1 MRFGKFGRFGKL
13 RGTRVFW
20 TLAVFAFAVL
30 GAAAVWLGGLNQ
42 DEGWYLY
49 AANLVAEGKVLYRDF
64 FYTQG
69 PEMPNFYGAFTWIWE
84 SWGLLGARVF
94 TLMLGF
100 AGIVIAAALAR
111 RLAPEGRKGEA
122 ALVTFLLLGC
132 NLYHLY
138 YVAIPKTYALASMFV
153 MIGFFLL
160 CVGKKPIFPLVA
172 GLALAYAAGTRIS
185 LGAILCVVGLW
196 LLLSKQWKP
205 LLWFCVG
212 GFGGLALVYGP
223 CLCDAGAREGLIAA
237 QHYHAA
243 RGGFDIV
250 WAVGSVSRLVRWY
263 LPVFVVLGL
272 GVAGKGGSSC
282 TSGQETASPLC
293 TYTFSPLL
301 LLWGFLAVFAVQ
313 MLAPFPY
320 EDYQVPIMCLLAVY
334 AAVTFTKNANPPLY
348 DYDSRLR
355 LLLVLGLCFANS
367 FGSPLLEKWMTN
379 GQDRFW
385 SLKKEKC
392 ELAQLRDVAKRIEAQ
407 DPGGKTLLS
416 QDLYLAIETGRTVP
430 KGLEMGPFAMMSD
443 ENWKKLLTETAP
455 AECKIAALS
464 GYAFAIEPP
473 VCNERSVEKQME
485 YWTLLKQ
492 NYKLVDREE
501 AFGQNATTLLMLK
514 RK

>member
-1 MRFGKFGRFGKL
+1 MRI
-13 RGTRVFW
+13 FW
-20 TLAVFAFAVL
+20 ALAVFAFAVL

-49 AANLVAEGKVLYRDF
+49 AANLVAEGKMLYRDF

-69 PEMPNFYGAFTWIWE
+69 PEMPNFYKAFASVWRT
-84 SWGLLGARVF
+84 WGLLGARVF
-94 TLMLGF
+94 TLALGS
-100 AGIVIAAALAR
+100 AGIVLAAALAR
-111 RLAPEGRKGEA
+111 HLAPEGRKGDA

-153 MIGFFLL
+153 ATGLFLL
-160 CVGKKPIFPLVA
+160 FVGKKPVFPLVA

-185 LGAILCVVGLW
+185 LGALLCVVGLW
-196 LLLSKQWKP
+196 LLLARQWKS

-212 GFGGLALVYGP
+212 GFGSLALVYGP
-223 CLCDAGAREGLIAA
+223 YLLNEEARAGLLAA
-237 QHYHAA
+237 QQYHAA
-243 RGGFDIV
+243 RGGFDLF
-250 WAVGSVSRLVRWY
+250 WAVGSLSRLVRWY
-263 LPVFVVLGL
+263 LPVFIVFGL
-272 GVAGKGGSSC
+272 GVAHALKARAVRTENRTIEQSNNP
-282 TSGQETASPLC
+282 AV
-293 TYTFSPLL
+293 

-320 EDYQVPIMCLLAVY
+320 EDYQVPIMGLLAVY
-334 AAVTFTKNANPPLY
+334 AAVNFVSCGMSSDQLTNRPADQVWK
-348 DYDSRLR
+348 

-367 FGSPLLEKWMTN
+367 FGSPLLEKWKTN

-392 ELAQLRDVAKRIEAQ
+392 EMAQLRDVAKRIEAQ
-407 DPGGKTLLS
+407 DPGGKTLLT

-430 KGLEMGPFAMMSD
+430 RGLEMGPFAMMSD

-464 GYAFAIEPP
+464 GYAFAVEPP
-473 VCNERSVEKQME
+473 VCKERSIEKQME

-501 AFGQNATTLLMLK
+501 VFGQNATTLLMLK

>member
-1 MRFGKFGRFGKL
+1 MKW
-13 RGTRVFW
+13 FW
-20 TLAVFAFAVL
+20 ALAVFAFVVL
-30 GAAAVWLGGLNQ
+30 GTAAVWLGGLNQ

-49 AANLVAEGKVLYRDF
+49 AANLVAEGKTLYRDF
-64 FYTQG
+64 FFTQG
-69 PEMPNFYGAFTWIWE
+69 PEMPRYYGSFTWVWG

-94 TLMLGF
+94 TLTLGVV
-100 AGIVIAAALAR
+100 GICLATGLAR
-111 RLAPEGRKGEA
+111 HLAPEGRKGEA
-122 ALVTFLLLGC
+122 TLITFMLLGC

-153 MIGFFLL
+153 MMGFFLL
-160 CVGKKPIFPLVA
+160 AVGKKPIFPLVA

-185 LGAILCVVGLW
+185 LGALLCVVGLW
-196 LLLSKQWKP
+196 LLLTRQWKS
-205 LLWFCVG
+205 LLWFCIG
-212 GFGGLALVYGP
+212 GFGGLAITYGP
-223 CLCDAGAREGLIAA
+223 YLCDPGARAGLLAA
-237 QHYHAA
+237 QQYHAA
-243 RGGFDIV
+243 RGGFDLV

-263 LPVFVVLGL
+263 LPVFIVLGL
-272 GVAGKGGSSC
+272 GVAGGLIQNANSRE
-282 TSGQETASPLC
+282 SGESPRMGVGV
-293 TYTFSPLL
+293 
-301 LLWGFLAVFAVQ
+301 LLWSFLAVFAVQ

-320 EDYQVPIMCLLAVY
+320 EDYQVPIMGLLAVY
-334 AAVTFTKNANPPLY
+334 AAVKLVSMTV
-348 DYDSRLR
+348 DSGR
-355 LLLVLGLCFANS
+355 LLTMVILTLGLTFASS

-392 ELAQLRDVAKRIEAQ
+392 EMAQLQDAAKRIEAQ
-407 DPGGKTLLS
+407 DPGGKTLLT
-416 QDLYLAIETGRTVP
+416 QDLYLAIETGRKVP
-430 KGLEMGPFAMMSD
+430 KGLEMGPFAMLTD
-443 ENWKKLLTETAP
+443 EEWKKLLAETAP
-455 AECKIAALS
+455 AECKVAALS

>member
-1 MRFGKFGRFGKL
+1 MKSLKI
-13 RGTRVFW
+13 FW
-20 TLAVFAFAVL
+20 ALAVFAFVVL

-49 AANLVAEGKVLYRDF
+49 AANLVAEGKMLYRDF

-69 PEMPNFYGAFTWIWE
+69 PEMPRYYKTFTWVWGN
-84 SWGLLGARVF
+84 WGLLGARIF
-94 TLMLGF
+94 TLTLGF
-100 AGIVIAAALAR
+100 AGIGLATGLAR
-111 RLAPEGRKGEA
+111 HLAPEGRKGEA

-138 YVAIPKTYALASMFV
+138 YVAIPKTYALAAMFV
-153 MIGFFLL
+153 MMGFFLL
-160 CVGKKPIFPLVA
+160 AVGKKQVFQLGA
-172 GLALAYAAGTRIS
+172 GLVLAYAAGTRIS

-196 LLLSKQWKP
+196 LLMTKQWKS

-223 CLCDAGAREGLIAA
+223 YLCDPGAREGLIAA
-237 QHYHAA
+237 QQYHAA
-243 RGGFDIV
+243 RGGFDLV
-250 WAVGSVSRLVRWY
+250 WAVGSLSRLVRWY
-263 LPVFVVLGL
+263 LPVFIVLGL
-272 GVAGKGGSSC
+272 GWGIKVKVKGEGEQWN
-282 TSGQETASPLC
+282 GLN
-293 TYTFSPLL
+293 LL
-301 LLWGFLAVFAVQ
+301 LLLLSFLAVFIVQ

-320 EDYQVPIMCLLAVY
+320 EDYQVPVMGLIAVY
-334 AAVTFTKNANPPLY
+334 AAVNFVRNVNTPPFTFASHLH
-348 DYDSRLR
+348 

-407 DPGGKTLLS
+407 DPGGKTLLT
-416 QDLYLAIETGRTVP
+416 QDLYLAIETGRKVP
-430 KGLEMGPFAMMSD
+430 KGLEMGPFAMLTD
-443 ENWKKLLTETAP
+443 EEWKKLLTETAP
-455 AECKIAALS
+455 AECKIAAFS

-473 VCNERSVEKQME
+473 VCRERSVEKQME

>member
-1 MRFGKFGRFGKL
+1 MKW
-13 RGTRVFW
+13 FW
-20 TLAVFAFAVL
+20 ALALFAFAVL

-49 AANLVAEGKVLYRDF
+49 AANLAAEGKMLYRDF
-64 FYTQG
+64 FFTQG
-69 PEMPNFYGAFTWIWE
+69 PVMPTIYDGFTWVWQK
-84 SWGLLGARVF
+84 WGLLGARTF
-94 TLMLGF
+94 TLTLGF
-100 AGIVIAAALAR
+100 AGICFATGLAR
-111 RLAPEGRKGEA
+111 SLAPEGCKGEA
-122 ALVTFLLLGC
+122 SLIAFMLLGC

-138 YVAIPKTYALASMFV
+138 YMAIPKTYALASLLV
-153 MIGFFLL
+153 MIGFVLL
-160 CVGKKPIFPLVA
+160 AVGKKPAFPLVA
-172 GLALAYAAGTRIS
+172 GLFLAHAAGTRIS
-185 LGAILCVVGLW
+185 LGALLCVVGIW
-196 LLLSKQWKP
+196 LLCTRQWKN

-223 CLCDAGAREGLIAA
+223 YLCDPGARAGLLAA
-237 QHYHAA
+237 QQYHAA
-243 RGGFDIV
+243 RGGFDLV

-272 GVAGKGGSSC
+272 GVAGAIKAKAKCEGEQGN
-282 TSGQETASPLC
+282 GENPLFALASNLR
-293 TYTFSPLL
+293 LL
-301 LLWGFLAVFAVQ
+301 LFSFLAVFAVQ

-320 EDYQVPIMCLLAVY
+320 EDYQVPIMGLLAVY
-334 AAVTFTKNANPPLY
+334 AAVNFVSCGMSSDQLTNRSTDQVWK
-348 DYDSRLR
+348 

-407 DPGGKTLLS
+407 DPGGKTLLT
-416 QDLYLAIETGRTVP
+416 QDLYLAIETNRKVP
-430 KGLEMGPFAMMSD
+430 KGLEMGPFAMLTD
-443 ENWKKLLTETAP
+443 EEWKKLLTETAP
-455 AECKIAALS
+455 AECKVAALS
-464 GYAFAIEPP
+464 GYAFAVEPP

-492 NYKLVDREE
+492 SYKLVDREE